1 MGVERRRRR
10 PAPSPTPESLAA
22 AAAASATFRPGD
34 QHVDRR
40 AELRSRGERARRQI
54 AQTAVRDFGQKKRR
68 HGQITP
74 ASSCSL
80 ATSSATVLTFTPALR
95 PLGSAVFS
103 TFRRGVT
110 STPKSAGVFSSI
122 GFFFAFMM
130 LGSEA

>member
-1 MGVERRRRR
+1 GRLRRRVRDI
-10 PAPSPTPESLAA
+10 SPRDEN
-22 AAAASATFRPGD
+22 
-34 QHVDRR
+34 VDGR

-54 AQTAVRDFGQKKRR
+54 AQTAVRDFGQQQGR
-68 HGQITP
+68 HDQITP

-95 PLGSAVFS
+95 PPGSAVLS
-103 TFRRGVT
+103 TFRRGET